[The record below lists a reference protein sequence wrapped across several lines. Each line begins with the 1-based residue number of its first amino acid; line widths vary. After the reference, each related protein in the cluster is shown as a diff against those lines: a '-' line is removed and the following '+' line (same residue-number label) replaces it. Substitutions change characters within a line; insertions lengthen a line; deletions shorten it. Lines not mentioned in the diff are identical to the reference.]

1 MELYIPLSYRRK
13 RVNNG
18 ECRLGA
24 KSHKTLSDDRWRLLD
39 AYRSEGEASPDA
51 EMGEMEEVS
60 DGNGTIPS

>member
-1 MELYIPLSYRRK
+1 MK
-13 RVNNG
+13 DG

-24 KSHKTLSDDRWRLLD
+24 ESYKTLGDDRWRLLD

-60 DGNGTIPS
+60 DGNGTFPS